1 MTNPKYY
8 FSTHKPAVFYRNS
21 GKLSTALC
29 MAGQVSLNNFPHCVI
44 NRLPWYRN
52 FVFDMSLIHELKRDT
67 AFAIMYLTDL
77 EVDYMNSM
85 IDYSISEDK
94 ILPTRDLYLR
104 SKDN

>member
-1 MTNPKYY
+1 
-8 FSTHKPAVFYRNS
+8 
-21 GKLSTALC
+21 
-29 MAGQVSLNNFPHCVI
+29 
-44 NRLPWYRN
+44 
-52 FVFDMSLIHELKRDT
+52 MSLIHELKRDN
-67 AFAIMYLTDL
+67 AFAIMYLPDL

>member
-1 MTNPKYY
+1 MN
-8 FSTHKPAVFYRNS
+8 RNS
-21 GKLSTALC
+21 SHLLFIYCIISE
-29 MAGQVSLNNFPHCVI
+29 VERFVERCVI